1 MIENEQKKSPQPQ
14 KAAFLISAAGIS
26 STFGRL
32 VASFLSFFF
41 SRK

>member
-1 MIENEQKKSPQPQ
+1 MLGNEQKKSPQPQ

-32 VASFLSFFF
+32 VASLSSFFF
-41 SRK
+41 KRK